1 MSSTPRDIRE
11 RTFEFALRIIKL
23 CQHLDR
29 RPGVPRG
36 LSYQLFKAGTSV
48 GANVERSSGRPKQA

>member
-1 MSSTPRDIRE
+1 MSTTPRDIRE

-23 CQHLDR
+23 CQRLDR

-36 LSYQLFKAGTSV
+36 LS
-48 GANVERSSGRPKQA
+48 